1 MTTAANDSMIKV
13 HDRMPLII
21 DLKNVREWLFEP
33 EKADSLCREI
43 MPDLTKTFENEQ
55 LSLF

>member
-1 MTTAANDSMIKV
+1 
-13 HDRMPLII
+13 MPLII